1 MSEKKSFIPA
11 KAEKAEAK
19 VNPSPKPK
27 AKTKKKPKTETQV
40 ASSASTMSKAKVGAE
55 SKSAPKKKAF
65 EKVDKTELHPRSKH
79 TGNYNF
85 EALVGICPDLKE
97 FIIEN
102 KFGAPT
108 IDFSVR
114 DGVRMLNKAILALH
128 YKIPH
133 WNVPLNYLV
142 PPIPGRV
149 DYIHYLA
156 DLLGE
161 SGNGAIPKGPK
172 ISGLDVGTGASMIY
186 PLLGFR
192 EYGWSFVGVDIDLV
206 SITSAQEIVKDNEL
220 PKKSF
225 QLRLQ
230 KNEKDYFFG
239 AITRE
244 EKYDFTMCNPPFHSS
259 LGDAEKGNVRK
270 WANLKGRR
278 KTVEYNFGGRT
289 NELWTEGGE
298 RQFVLD
304 MIEESQYYGET
315 CFWFTTLVSKQSNLK
330 GIYQKL
336 DGVNAK
342 DVQTV
347 DMGQGNKVSRVVA
360 WTFLSKK
367 QRKEWVAERWK

>member
-1 MSEKKSFIPA
+1 MTEKKSFIP
-11 KAEKAEAK
+11 EKTSKVKTEVKPQSKVKAK
-19 VNPSPKPK
+19 VKSKP
-27 AKTKKKPKTETQV
+27 KPKTETKV
-40 ASSASTMSKAKVGAE
+40 AANTESKAT
-55 SKSAPKKKAF
+55 SKGAPKKKAF

-79 TGNYNF
+79 TGNYDF
-85 EALVGICPDLKE
+85 EALVGVCPDLEE

-114 DGVRMLNKAILALH
+114 DAVRMLNKAILSLH

-156 DLLGE
+156 DLLAE
-161 SGNGAIPKGPK
+161 SSNGAIPKGPK
-172 ISGLDVGTGASMIY
+172 VTGLDIGTGASMIY

-192 EYGWSFVGVDIDLV
+192 EYGWSFVGVDIDMV
-206 SITSAQEIVKDNEL
+206 SFSSAQEIIRDNEL

-225 QLRLQ
+225 QVRLQ
-230 KNEKDYFFG
+230 KNDTDYFFG
-239 AITRE
+239 AITRK

-259 LGDAEKGNVRK
+259 LNEAEKGNVRK
-270 WANLKGRR
+270 WANLTGRKKR
-278 KTVEYNFGGRT
+278 VEYNFGGRT
-289 NELWTEGGE
+289 NELWTPGGE

-336 DGVNAK
+336 DQVNAK